1 SLSGALDPLA
11 TIDDYH
17 ANVRVDS
24 TPPEISFLT
33 PSRAAM
39 LEEGTEEDGMVTI
52 TGMVMDALSALTSVR
67 VDDRPVPVDSFVLA
81 QPFSTAR
88 LSRWGL
94 SVVTASAEDAC
105 GNRTTAAFSFLRSP
119 SYGEASTELSSEA
132 TVSSG
137 IYARLNQMFIDDGYR
152 LDLDDMASLV
162 SGALSSIELDE
173 SIPAVL
179 ANSPDGAATG
189 SLPIANYTCSGEAI
203 SQQVSGFVVNKTGV
217 FTHVTPQIEHLTA
230 VDGALAFGF
239 RMENFTLPLQ
249 IDAALDLGCSGS
261 IAETISGEVR
271 LGSVAIEGQAS

>member
-1 SLSGALDPLA
+1 
-11 TIDDYH
+11 
-17 ANVRVDS
+17 
-24 TPPEISFLT
+24 
-33 PSRAAM
+33 
-39 LEEGTEEDGMVTI
+39 
-52 TGMVMDALSALTSVR
+52 R

-81 QPFSTAR
+81 QSFSTAR

-189 SLPIANYTCSGEAI
+189 SLPIANYTCSGEAV
-203 SQQVSGFVVNKTGV
+203 SQPVSGFVVNKTGV
-217 FTHVTPQIEHLTA
+217 FAHDTPQIEHLTA

-261 IAETISGEVR
+261 IGETISGEVR
-271 LGSVAIEGQAS
+271 LGSVAIEGQASIELVDGVPQLAICDGCLVVDFEDLTLDFNWGSLSFLDELLNELTSNLVVAVEGPVEAVLAAQA